1 MSSTLLLD
9 FLSLF
14 SIYINKQEINITRN
28 AILSI
33 LTNPILSTFS
43 PYFKEIMSR
52 ENDQMS
58 MPMPMSPGSMKMKD
72 MAMHMNLYWGKDV
85 IILFQ
90 GWPSNNLGMYILALA
105 FVFLLSATIEVL
117 SIAPV
122 VKQGTTKSPVI
133 GGLTQTILYTLRI
146 GLSYLVMLSV
156 MSFNLGIFIVAV
168 AGHAFGFFLVKRREL
183 AAAPADQAVSNIT
196 KV

>member
-14 SIYINKQEINITRN
+14 SIYINKQEINITHN

-33 LTNPILSTFS
+33 LTNPILSIFS

-52 ENDQMS
+52 ENDQM
-58 MPMPMSPGSMKMKD
+58 PMPPGSMKMKD
-72 MAMHMNLYWGKDV
+72 MVTHMNLYWGKDV

-133 GGLTQTILYTLRI
+133 GGLTQTILYALRI

>member
-14 SIYINKQEINITRN
+14 SIYINKQEINITHN

-33 LTNPILSTFS
+33 LTNPILSIFS

-52 ENDQMS
+52 ENDQM
-58 MPMPMSPGSMKMKD
+58 PMPMSPGSMKMKD
-72 MAMHMNLYWGKDV
+72 MVMHMNLYWGKDV

-133 GGLTQTILYTLRI
+133 GGLTQTILYALRI